1 MTLPQA
7 GADSESV
14 WPLGFSTNS
23 GLRSDCDWQS
33 RDVGWA
39 VFPVGILVNTS
50 ILAGTLV
57 LDLSRV
63 LAGPWAT
70 QILADLGAT
79 VIKIEH
85 PNGGDDTRGFGP
97 PFLPMDDDELSAY
110 FISANRGKHSI
121 CIDIGQP
128 EGVALVTRIA
138 ERADVLVENFKYG
151 DLTRKGLGY
160 EAMAEVNPALI
171 YCSITGFGQTGP
183 YRARPGY
190 DMIVQAMAGL
200 MSITGEPD
208 SNHGQPQKV
217 GVAVADVMTGLYSTI
232 AILAAL
238 KERESSGEG
247 QHIDMALMDVVT
259 AALANQASNYLVTGE
274 VPQRMGNEHPNIV
287 PYQVFE
293 VADGHMI
300 VAVANDSQFKKL
312 AARIG
317 KPEWQTDPRFQSNA
331 VRVKNRQELIPMIAE
346 IMMQR
351 SLDDWLGIFDGSGI
365 PVSPINTIDRV
376 FADPQITSRQMQQ
389 RVDRV
394 PMVANPIRF
403 SRSTL
408 TSGLRPPMLGEHDER
423 LIDLLGLSVAELQE
437 LKNKQI
443 VGKKS

>member
-1 MTLPQA
+1 
-7 GADSESV
+7 
-14 WPLGFSTNS
+14 LG
-23 GLRSDCDWQS
+23 
-33 RDVGWA
+33 RDVGLA
-39 VFPVGILVNTS
+39 VFPIGKSVNTP

-79 VIKIEH
+79 VIKVEH
-85 PNGGDDTRGFGP
+85 PQGGDDTRGFGP
-97 PFLPMDDDELSAY
+97 PFLALDDDELSAY

-128 EGVALVTRIA
+128 EGVALVTRLA
-138 ERADVLVENFKYG
+138 ERADVLVENFKFG

-160 EAMAEVNPALI
+160 EAMAKLNPALV

-183 YRARPGY
+183 YKERPGY

-217 GVAVADVMTGLYSTI
+217 GVAVADIMTGLYSTI
-232 AILAAL
+232 AIMAAL
-238 KERESSGEG
+238 KEREVSGMG

-259 AALANQASNYLVTGE
+259 ASLSNQASNYLVSGK
-274 VPQRMGNEHPNIV
+274 VPGRMGNEHPNIV

-300 VAVANDSQFKKL
+300 VAVANDGQFQKF
-312 AARIG
+312 AACIG
-317 KPEWQTDPRFQSNA
+317 KQEWQQDSRFSTNA
-331 VRVKNRQELIPMIAE
+331 DRVAHRDELIPAIAAVLRE
-346 IMMQR
+346 R
-351 SLDDWLGIFDGSGI
+351 SLDDWLSIFDGSGV

-376 FADPQITSRQMQQ
+376 FADPQVESRQIQSL
-389 RVDRV
+389 VDDV
-394 PMVANPIRF
+394 PMVANPMRF
-403 SRSTL
+403 SRSPMVADR
-408 TSGLRPPMLGEHDER
+408 RPPKLGEHDER
-423 LIDLLGLSVAELQE
+423 LLDLLGLTEEALTD
-437 LKNKQI
+437 LKNKNI
-443 VGKKS
+443 VGRRK

>member
-1 MTLPQA
+1 M
-7 GADSESV
+7 
-14 WPLGFSTNS
+14 
-23 GLRSDCDWQS
+23 
-33 RDVGWA
+33 
-39 VFPVGILVNTS
+39 NTP

-79 VIKIEH
+79 VIKVEH
-85 PNGGDDTRGFGP
+85 PQGGDDTRGFGP
-97 PFLPMDDDELSAY
+97 PFLALDDDELSAY

-128 EGVALVTRIA
+128 EGVALVTRLA
-138 ERADVLVENFKYG
+138 ERADVLVENFKFG

-160 EAMAEVNPALI
+160 EAMAKLNPALV

-183 YRARPGY
+183 YKERPGY

-217 GVAVADVMTGLYSTI
+217 GVAVADIMTGLYSTI
-232 AILAAL
+232 AIMAAL
-238 KERESSGEG
+238 KEREVSGMG

-259 AALANQASNYLVTGE
+259 ASLSNQASNYLVSGK
-274 VPQRMGNEHPNIV
+274 VPGRMGNEHPNIV

-300 VAVANDSQFKKL
+300 VAVANDGQFQKF
-312 AARIG
+312 AACIG
-317 KPEWQTDPRFQSNA
+317 KQEWQQDSRFSTNA
-331 VRVKNRQELIPMIAE
+331 DRVAHRDELIPAIAAVLRE
-346 IMMQR
+346 R
-351 SLDDWLGIFDGSGI
+351 SLDDWLSIFDGSGV

-376 FADPQITSRQMQQ
+376 FADPQVESRQIQSL
-389 RVDRV
+389 VDDV
-394 PMVANPIRF
+394 PMVANPMRF
-403 SRSTL
+403 SRSPMVADR
-408 TSGLRPPMLGEHDER
+408 RPPKLGEHDER
-423 LIDLLGLSVAELQE
+423 LLDLLGLTEEALTD
-437 LKNKQI
+437 LKNKNI
-443 VGKKS
+443 VGRRK

>member
-1 MTLPQA
+1 
-7 GADSESV
+7 
-14 WPLGFSTNS
+14 
-23 GLRSDCDWQS
+23 
-33 RDVGWA
+33 
-39 VFPVGILVNTS
+39 VNTP

-79 VIKIEH
+79 VIKVEH
-85 PNGGDDTRGFGP
+85 PQGGDDTRGFGP
-97 PFLPMDDDELSAY
+97 PFLALDDDELSAY

-128 EGVALVTRIA
+128 EGVALVTRLA
-138 ERADVLVENFKYG
+138 ERADVLVENFKFG

-160 EAMAEVNPALI
+160 EAMAKLNPALV

-183 YRARPGY
+183 YKERPGY

-217 GVAVADVMTGLYSTI
+217 GVAVADIMTGLYSTI
-232 AILAAL
+232 AIMAAL
-238 KERESSGEG
+238 KEREVSGMG

-259 AALANQASNYLVTGE
+259 ASLSNQASNYLVSGT
-274 VPQRMGNEHPNIV
+274 VPGRMGNEHPNIV

-300 VAVANDSQFKKL
+300 VAVANDGQFQKF
-312 AARIG
+312 AACIG
-317 KPEWQTDPRFQSNA
+317 KQEWQQDSRFSTNA
-331 VRVKNRQELIPMIAE
+331 DRVAHRDELIPAIAAVLRE
-346 IMMQR
+346 R
-351 SLDDWLGIFDGSGI
+351 SLDDWLSIFDGSGV

-376 FADPQITSRQMQQ
+376 FADPQVESRQIQSL
-389 RVDRV
+389 VDDV
-394 PMVANPIRF
+394 PMVANPMRF
-403 SRSTL
+403 SRSPMVADR
-408 TSGLRPPMLGEHDER
+408 RPPKLGEHDER
-423 LIDLLGLSVAELQE
+423 LLDLLGLTEEALTD
-437 LKNKQI
+437 LKNKNI
-443 VGKKS
+443 VGRRK

>member
-1 MTLPQA
+1 
-7 GADSESV
+7 
-14 WPLGFSTNS
+14 
-23 GLRSDCDWQS
+23 
-33 RDVGWA
+33 
-39 VFPVGILVNTS
+39 VNTP

-79 VIKIEH
+79 VIKVEH
-85 PNGGDDTRGFGP
+85 PQGGDDTRGFGP
-97 PFLPMDDDELSAY
+97 PFLALDDDELSAY

-128 EGVALVTRIA
+128 EGVALVTRLA
-138 ERADVLVENFKYG
+138 ERADVLVENFKFG

-160 EAMAEVNPALI
+160 EAMAKLNPALV

-183 YRARPGY
+183 YKERPGY

-217 GVAVADVMTGLYSTI
+217 GVAVADIMTGLYSTI
-232 AILAAL
+232 AIMAAL
-238 KERESSGEG
+238 KEREVSGMG

-259 AALANQASNYLVTGE
+259 ASLSNQASNYLVSGK
-274 VPQRMGNEHPNIV
+274 VPGRMGNEHPNIV

-300 VAVANDSQFKKL
+300 VAVANDGQFQKF
-312 AARIG
+312 AACIG
-317 KPEWQTDPRFQSNA
+317 KQEWQQDSRFSTNA
-331 VRVKNRQELIPMIAE
+331 DRVAHRDELIPAIAAVLRE
-346 IMMQR
+346 R
-351 SLDDWLGIFDGSGI
+351 SLDDWLSIFDGSGV

-376 FADPQITSRQMQQ
+376 FADPQVESRQIQSL
-389 RVDRV
+389 VDDV
-394 PMVANPIRF
+394 PMVANPMRF
-403 SRSTL
+403 SRSPMVADR
-408 TSGLRPPMLGEHDER
+408 RPPKLGEHDER
-423 LIDLLGLSVAELQE
+423 LLDLLGLTEEALTD
-437 LKNKQI
+437 LKNKNI
-443 VGKKS
+443 VGRRK